1 MARCLGMAPASVRP
15 YGVAEV
21 VDSDAAWGEDVA
33 WDAVWDAAWGIP
45 MLTAQGC
52 LILRTELEH
61 HTLRIHIL
69 LCLMANT
76 TGDKKGNL
84 IL

>member
-1 MARCLGMAPASVRP
+1 MARFMAWRLGMVLH
-15 YGVAEV
+15 GVAEV
-21 VDSDAAWGEDVA
+21 ADSDAVWGE
-33 WDAVWDAAWGIP
+33 DAAWGIP
-45 MLTAQGC
+45 MLTAQG
-52 LILRTELEH
+52 L

-69 LCLMANT
+69 LCPMAHTHT